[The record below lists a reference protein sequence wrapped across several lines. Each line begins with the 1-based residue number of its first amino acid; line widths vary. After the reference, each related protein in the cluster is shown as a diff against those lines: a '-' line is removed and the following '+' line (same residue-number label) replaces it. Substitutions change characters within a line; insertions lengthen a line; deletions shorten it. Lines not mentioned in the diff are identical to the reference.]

1 MIWFNVRDSICVTI
15 VLFSV
20 EHNTNYSW
28 YGCEARISFFFSLQ
42 TDGVTGV
49 LLLFSRLNVLL
60 LLYALMIM
68 TIKMNYFINCCR
80 WLLLTKANQASHS
93 LLEFRMNECD
103 VLQSNFVVQLI
114 VVIKIL
120 FALISL
126 SSKMSCVCLF
136 LAQKR
141 AKYRHHTQSISVWVN
156 LSFTFQSFISARCVR
171 LRFSTDN

>member
-1 MIWFNVRDSICVTI
+1 MRWFDLMCETPYALQLFCFRSNTI
-15 VLFSV
+15 RITVD
-20 EHNTNYSW
+20 TA
-28 YGCEARISFFFSLQ
+28 ARREFPFFSLQ
-42 TDGVTGV
+42 TDGVTVV
-49 LLLFSRLNVLL
+49 LLLFSRLNV